1 MFFLDLF
8 WVFFQ
13 VGLFSVGG
21 GYATIPIIQDLVVDE
36 RGWLTLEQFVD
47 IVTVSQMTP
56 GPIAINLATFVGT
69 TQAGFFGA
77 IIATLGAIAPA
88 CIIVLL
94 LSYFYFKYNDL
105 AVIKGVLNG
114 LRPAVVALIASAMM
128 SILLLSLF
136 LKELDSW
143 FDARISYL
151 DVRAFV
157 IFVLAFIVVRR
168 FKLNPIYVILSSGV
182 IGLVVYLMIG

>member
-1 MFFLDLF
+1 MFLLRLF

-21 GYATIPIIQDLVVDE
+21 GYATIPIIQDLVVDA
-36 RGWLTLEQFVD
+36 RGWLSLDEFVD

-69 TQAGFFGA
+69 TQAGLLGA
-77 IIATLGAIAPA
+77 IVATLGAIAPA
-88 CIIVLL
+88 CIIVLSL
-94 LSYFYFKYNDL
+94 AYVFFKYNDI

-136 LKELDSW
+136 SKELATWLDVK
-143 FDARISYL
+143 FNYL
-151 DVRAFV
+151 DLRASI
-157 IFVLAFIVVRR
+157 IFVLAFIFVRR
-168 FKLNPIYVILSSGV
+168 FKLNPIYVIVSSGI
-182 IGLVVYLMIG
+182 IGLVLHLIF